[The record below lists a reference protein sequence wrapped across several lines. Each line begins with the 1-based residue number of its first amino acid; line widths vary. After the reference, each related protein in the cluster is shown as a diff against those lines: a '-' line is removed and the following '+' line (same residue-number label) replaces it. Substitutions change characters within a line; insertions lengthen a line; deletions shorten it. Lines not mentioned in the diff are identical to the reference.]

1 MQKLK
6 QLFTYSIFS
15 VLAFSAQAQAN
26 DIVINKNSLFYPT
39 FSINEALSQED
50 SEKLPFGINIKE
62 GRYFL
67 TWESKE
73 LNAMLTE
80 DYAQDFIDKNL
91 EDINTRHKYNT
102 PLEDGDVRYDIIYA
116 RRDPVALNVIPI
128 SYDIP
133 MVFEYKDPI
142 SGDTKQY
149 RPKQLGLDIE
159 VSINGDSL
167 SMEKKI
173 PIHYLNKTQKE
184 VLKDKLIS
192 EDYFR
197 TQYIDAFGAIAFAFQ
212 VIPEEQEYY
221 QRKQENPIQEYL
233 DVDENN
239 INGQLPRPEGR
250 SLSRKSDDGN
260 TYTTEVSYL
269 TDF

>member
-15 VLAFSAQAQAN
+15 VLAFSTQAQAN

-50 SEKLPFGINIKE
+50 SEEPPFGINIKE

-91 EDINTRHKYNT
+91 EDINTRHKYDT
-102 PLEDGDVRYDIIYA
+102 SLEDGDVRYDIIYA

-142 SGDTKQY
+142 SGNEKQY
-149 RPKQLGLDIE
+149 RPKHLGLNIE
-159 VSINGDSL
+159 ISINKEFL
-167 SMEKKI
+167 SMKKKI
-173 PIHYLNKTQKE
+173 PIYHLSRDQKE
-184 VLKDKLIS
+184 EILNNIS
-192 EDYFR
+192 TEEYFKQ
-197 TQYIDAFGAIAFAFQ
+197 QYIDAFGAVAFALQ
-212 VIPEEQEYY
+212 VIPEEQDYY
-221 QRKQENPIQEYL
+221 KRQ
-233 DVDENN
+233 
-239 INGQLPRPEGR
+239 
-250 SLSRKSDDGN
+250 
-260 TYTTEVSYL
+260 TEKPN
-269 TDF
+269 

>member
-15 VLAFSAQAQAN
+15 VFAFSAQAQAN

-50 SEKLPFGINIKE
+50 SEELPFGINIKE

-73 LNAMLTE
+73 LNTMLTE
-80 DYAQDFIDKNL
+80 DYAQDFIDKNI
-91 EDINTRHKYNT
+91 EDINTKHKYDT
-102 PLEDGDVRYDIIYA
+102 HLEDGDVRYDIIYA

-142 SGDTKQY
+142 RGDTKQY
-149 RPKQLGLDIE
+149 RPKQLGLGIG
-159 VSINGDSL
+159 VSIKGDSL

-173 PIHYLNKTQKE
+173 PIHHLNKTQKE
-184 VLKDKLIS
+184 ALKDKLIS

-197 TQYIDAFGAIAFAFQ
+197 IQYIDAFGAIAFAFQ
-212 VIPEEQEYY
+212 FIPEEQEYY
-221 QRKQENPIQEYL
+221 QRRQENPIQYTL
-233 DVDENN
+233 DA
-239 INGQLPRPEGR
+239 
-250 SLSRKSDDGN
+250 DGN
-260 TYTTEVSYL
+260 IYTTEASYL